1 MTLGISQV
9 TPHPSIGNGIEGC
22 PVLVGPDGIFYS
34 ALWECDVFDCAKH
47 KTKLGLL
54 GLPLDTQPRQDMEN
68 LVHDLVR
75 AQHAH
80 SIQAGQRP
88 GFLPVCA
95 AGETAAWQ
103 CVS

>member
-1 MTLGISQV
+1 MAYSTLLFGSV
-9 TPHPSIGNGIEGC
+9 TC
-22 PVLVGPDGIFYS
+22 LTVLNI
-34 ALWECDVFDCAKH
+34 

-80 SIQAGQRP
+80 SIQAEQRP

-103 CVS
+103 CVSWS